1 VNEDCIA
8 DWDKFGGVICN
19 NNVQIRAVPFLE
31 PGANVRPMF
40 MMLNWDD
47 SVINNM
53 NSTELEEYEGSHLNY
68 GMMNRKCTGDWSVPF
83 VTGHKYKF

>member
-19 NNVQIRAVPFLE
+19 NNVQIRAVPWIE
-31 PGANVRPMF
+31 PAGGSPL

-53 NSTELEEYEGSHLNY
+53 NSTELE
-68 GMMNRKCTGDWSVPF
+68 
-83 VTGHKYKF
+83 